1 MGSCAPTCHLAR
13 ANSGL
18 GARQLTSW
26 RAPNQDATAC
36 QLCAI
41 CVRTCNNVPLH
52 DPTRL
57 PRPHVPQ
64 VFVCAPCSGPLS
76 SWRPQTTATGTRGW
90 HAFAKSWGRFWGHIG
105 KYTSNPAAA
114 ASTSF
119 AGRANP
125 PPPIWSCWP
134 RPFCGR
140 AAKMATASANCSTA
154 GHTANGNAHGEP

>member
-1 MGSCAPTCHLAR
+1 MAFSPENLKILV
-13 ANSGL
+13 NSREIH
-18 GARQLTSW
+18 AFIQT
-26 RAPNQDATAC
+26 ATYSLFTKGT

-52 DPTRL
+52 DLTRL

-76 SWRPQTTATGTRGW
+76 SWRPQTTATGARGW

-154 GHTANGNAHGEP
+154 GHTVNGSAHGEP